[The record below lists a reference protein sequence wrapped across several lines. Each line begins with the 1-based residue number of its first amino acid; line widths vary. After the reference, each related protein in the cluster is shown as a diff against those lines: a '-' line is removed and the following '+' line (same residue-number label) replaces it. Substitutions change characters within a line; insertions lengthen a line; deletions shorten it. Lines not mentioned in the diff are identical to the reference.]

1 MKRPLLGIAMGT
13 TMEEE
18 LLVVVHAGAP
28 SVVSLA
34 ATVLH
39 AGAPRARCLCHV
51 RLTCQRCQ
59 ARHAWPSCF
68 CPSTCLL
75 PPMAWGLLPPSWHG
89 LLLWHFRLR
98 AYARDRRVDALV
110 M

>member
-39 AGAPRARCLCHV
+39 AGAPRARCIWLE
-51 RLTCQRCQ
+51 
-59 ARHAWPSCF
+59 PSF
-68 CPSTCLL
+68 SL
-75 PPMAWGLLPPSWHG
+75 SK
-89 LLLWHFRLR
+89 
-98 AYARDRRVDALV
+98 
-110 M
+110 